1 MTSFV
6 HDARMPK
13 PVMKEKKLALG
24 QHNEKVMYT
33 EKADSNVTQ
42 ERQCSSTVEDFFF
55 IFIFLSQMQLLKCL
69 CVFEHRIA

>member
-33 EKADSNVTQ
+33 EEADSNVTQ
-42 ERQCSSTVEDFFF
+42 ERQCSSTV
-55 IFIFLSQMQLLKCL
+55 
-69 CVFEHRIA
+69 